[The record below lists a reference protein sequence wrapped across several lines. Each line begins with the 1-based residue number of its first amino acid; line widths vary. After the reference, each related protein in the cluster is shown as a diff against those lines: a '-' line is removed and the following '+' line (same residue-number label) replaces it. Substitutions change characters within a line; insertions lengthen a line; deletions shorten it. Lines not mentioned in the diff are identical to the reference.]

1 MRRLLLLPLLA
12 CVLAACGGDPAS
24 AVDPQV
30 RGQLIGKVA
39 AVRAAA
45 QRQDR
50 GAAES
55 ALADLTRSVAAAQS
69 QGKMDEATARTVLAA
84 ADRVA
89 DDVRTITPPPPPAPV
104 TITVPTPAPTEP
116 APDGF
121 PWGDEWDQ
129 YRGPGNSGNHRNDG
143 GQGDNGGGHQHGK
156 GNHD

>member
-104 TITVPTPAPTEP
+104 TITVPTPVPTEP
-116 APDGF
+116 DPSDF
-121 PWGDEWDQ
+121 PWGDEWN
-129 YRGPGNSGNHRNDG
+129 PGNSGYHRNDDN
-143 GQGDNGGGHQHGK
+143 QGNGNQGGGHQHGR
-156 GNHD
+156 GHHD